1 MYNFS
6 VYYSTLFI
14 FKNILLNL
22 ELNTCI
28 EVSNIFRHLQIQQN
42 YVIMEIR
49 RIYLHIEKYVAEN
62 IVSLCDKRD
71 ISKY

>member
-28 EVSNIFRHLQIQQN
+28 VSI
-42 YVIMEIR
+42 
-49 RIYLHIEKYVAEN
+49 
-62 IVSLCDKRD
+62 
-71 ISKY
+71 